1 MALYSL
7 YVVLKKVAAN
17 KSLLLE
23 PFPLSLTA
31 FWFFYFVRLFYDHFV
46 LGVVTFLPIWEFLA
60 WGVGGCFLPSLACY
74 SLAAR
79 FERRDCSLSVLSL
92 GFLLLGSSTL
102 FFILSAGINLQQRF
116 QLPDLNPIN
125 VSHSFFV
132 LSLVA
137 LSCLAYSYH
146 SKVRSLCVAGVCA
159 FGVFMG
165 IYSGSRGAFL
175 AFICSF
181 MVVFLASRFNKLWSL
196 VPLIFS
202 VFLLA
207 QFDPSDLVGRLI
219 VAGSDQNSLSRISA
233 IQESI
238 SVFLSHPLVGYGF
251 GFHSNLLASA
261 SVWYP
266 HNFISESLALG
277 GLLLTIPLLICV
289 LLSIRP
295 CQILFSKP
303 SISDLWRIAILLQAF
318 GYVMFSGHLG
328 NVPMFWISLGLV
340 SSIPRTHPRAI
351 QS

>member
-1 MALYSL
+1 MA
-7 YVVLKKVAAN
+7 
-17 KSLLLE
+17 
-23 PFPLSLTA
+23 
-31 FWFFYFVRLFYDHFV
+31 
-46 LGVVTFLPIWEFLA
+46 
-60 WGVGGCFLPSLACY
+60 
-74 SLAAR
+74 
-79 FERRDCSLSVLSL
+79 
-92 GFLLLGSSTL
+92 
-102 FFILSAGINLQQRF
+102 
-116 QLPDLNPIN
+116 
-125 VSHSFFV
+125 
-132 LSLVA
+132 
-137 LSCLAYSYH
+137 
-146 SKVRSLCVAGVCA
+146 
-159 FGVFMG
+159 
-165 IYSGSRGAFL
+165 SG
-175 AFICSF
+175 
-181 MVVFLASRFNKLWSL
+181 FNKLWSL

-219 VAGSDQNSLSRISA
+219 VAGSDQSSLSRISA

-251 GFHSNLLASA
+251 GFHSNLLASVGR
-261 SVWYP
+261 VWYP

-303 SISDLWRIAILLQAF
+303 SVSDLWRIAILLQAF
-318 GYVMFSGHLG
+318 GYVIFSGHLG